1 MVSVVIFCRVLQNH
15 DDEGHEY
22 MWRKSPKSPQKL
34 IHTINISGL
43 VFLTHK
49 FDSAVSWAKGV
60 TRGKCFTNYLQLCAR
75 STNHPPSVTNVASM
89 CQIRDKLFTCLTIQ
103 LSSFPDTVWQTQH
116 TFPSRS
122 SPHNIKNFSTHRKFF
137 LIKHWHLTGF
147 KDCCT
152 NNCSYIWSHQ
162 CLFWNNTENA
172 NI

>member
-1 MVSVVIFCRVLQNH
+1 MTKERIYVEKNAKKSSKNEFIPLIFLVWCSSHTN
-15 DDEGHEY
+15 
-22 MWRKSPKSPQKL
+22 L
-34 IHTINISGL
+34 IQPL
-43 VFLTHK
+43 LELLLLR
-49 FDSAVSWAKGV
+49 GV
-60 TRGKCFTNYLQLCAR
+60 TRGKCFTNYLQLYTS